1 MPSAPGPTSTN
12 FDQSDLPPSL
22 VGAPTLPDP
31 LPTDPVAVFRL
42 WFDEAREKR
51 VQPNPNAFT
60 LATIDPDGRPSAR
73 IVLCKQIIADPG
85 AIVFYTNYQGRKGL
99 ALTAHP
105 RAAAVFHWD
114 VLDRQVRIE
123 GPVTR
128 SPAAES
134 DAYFASR
141 PWQSR
146 VGAWASD
153 QSRPIASRAALLE
166 QVRARMAELG
176 LRSGVGDGEDPS
188 IPRPPHWGGLRIW
201 IERIELWVGG
211 PGRVHDRAAWSR
223 ELVPSGESMAAG
235 AWASTRLQP

>member
-1 MPSAPGPTSTN
+1 MPDQPVTN

-31 LPTDPVAVFRL
+31 LPGDPVAVFRA
-42 WFDEAREKR
+42 WFDEAHQRR
-51 VQPNPNAFT
+51 AQPNPNAFT

-73 IVLCKQIIADPG
+73 VVLCKKILPDPG
-85 AIVFYTNYQGRKGL
+85 AIVCFTNYAGRKGV
-99 ALTAHP
+99 ALGANP

-114 VLDRQVRIE
+114 ALDRQVRIE

-128 SPAAES
+128 SPAEES
-134 DAYFASR
+134 DEYFASR

-153 QSRPIASRAALLE
+153 QSRPIASRAALLD
-166 QVRARMAELG
+166 QVRTRMAELG
-176 LRSGVGDGEDPS
+176 LPPDLADGANPA
-188 IPRPPHWGGLRIW
+188 IPRPPHWGGYRIW
-201 IERIELWVGG
+201 IERIELWLGG

-223 ELVPSGESMAAG
+223 PMEPTGDGYRAG
-235 AWASTRLQP
+235 AWTATRLQP